1 MQGLFYGDPGQLGA
15 QIIDIVVGFIWA
27 WGVMWLLFR
36 IAMRF
41 IKTRVDPEVEI
52 EGLDEGEFGQVCY
65 PDFVIR
71 TETDIGV
78 THELDAPV
86 GTSASTPVTSD

>member
-1 MQGLFYGDPGQLGA
+1 MGGARGRPLRRRHLRHRLERCLDRALHGVQGIFYGDPGQLGA
-15 QIIDIVVGFIWA
+15 QIIDMVVGFIWA

-52 EGLDEGEFGQVCY
+52 EGLDEGEFGRCAT
-65 PDFVIR
+65 R
-71 TETDIGV
+71 T
-78 THELDAPV
+78 
-86 GTSASTPVTSD
+86 S